1 MKDFKNLEGFD
12 GVKDW
17 ATWRTNVKE
26 RIAVGHRFGVP
37 DETIRA
43 IGVKI
48 GDYLADTIFPTTRE
62 EELLRQMWKVATP
75 EEKNVIATLVFKI
88 VQ

>member
-1 MKDFKNLEGFD
+1 MRDLRNLKGFD

-17 ATWRTNVKE
+17 ATWRTSVKE
-26 RIAVGHRFGVP
+26 RIAVGHRFGLS

-48 GDYLADTIFPTTRE
+48 GDYLAETIFPTTHE

-75 EEKNVIATLVFKI
+75 EEKSVIATLVFKI